1 MNVTNLSLR
10 LIVLASAVLSLSG
23 PPLTAQ
29 QRTAVLMKGDTS
41 DILLV
46 GPDQSAGARLT
57 QDPRRKGS
65 LRWLPD
71 GAHLSYFAGARP
83 KGALGRLT
91 IIDLK
96 GNIEK
101 EVLIRP
107 DETAPASQMR
117 FIEYFDWISNTR
129 VKVEGSFG
137 PWNGEYFELDV
148 NTGKESQ
155 PLWGR
160 RFLLS
165 PDQAHVA
172 HLDVHAMG
180 PEEEHRDRVLI
191 DERGKHE
198 LAYPPEGITDMV
210 LVSDLVWSPDSK
222 RVAFLEQQVELK
234 QVGLSV
240 LSVSGQVVTVRLP
253 DVGAGHQPVEWLDTK
268 VIVGEG
274 PGRLL
279 VDPQAKTI
287 IGLLNQMDPRIERI
301 HQAVAKEV
309 EAKKAMEVLVLK
321 LGGTEGVT
329 WHPQR

>member
-137 PWNGEYFELDV
+137 PWNGEYFEMEV
-148 NTGKESQ
+148 NTGKEST

-160 RFLLS
+160 NFLLS

-172 HLDVHAMG
+172 YLDVHATMG
-180 PEEEHRDRVLI
+180 PEENYRDRVLI
-191 DERGKHE
+191 DERGKND
-198 LAYPPEGITDMV
+198 YPADITDMV
-210 LVSDLVWSPDSK
+210 LLSDLVWSPDSK
-222 RVAFLEQQVELK
+222 GVAFLEQQVELK

-253 DVGAGHQPVEWLDTK
+253 DLAAGHQPIEWLDTK
-268 VIVGEG
+268 VVVGEG

-279 VDPQAKTI
+279 VDPQARTVI
-287 IGLLNQMDPRIERI
+287 ALPNQMEPRIERV

-309 EAKKAMEVLVLK
+309 EAKKAMEVLVHK